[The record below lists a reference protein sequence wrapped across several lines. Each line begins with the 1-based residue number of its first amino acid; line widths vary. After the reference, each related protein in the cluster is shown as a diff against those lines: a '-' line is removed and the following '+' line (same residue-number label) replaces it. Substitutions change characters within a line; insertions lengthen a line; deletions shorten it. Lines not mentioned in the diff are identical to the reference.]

1 MKKTYLFLVVAVML
15 LSLAGCASSDAGN
28 READEVKSTPTAD
41 SNMTGD
47 DNTATDSN
55 MTNDDDA
62 TTDSNMTGDDNTATG
77 DGTMNKVGDD
87 LKDATNDVR
96 NAAGDIVEGAGEM
109 ISGQ

>member
-41 SNMTGD
+41 SNMT
-47 DNTATDSN
+47 
-55 MTNDDDA
+55 NDDDA
-62 TTDSNMTGDDNTATG
+62 TTDSNMTGDDNTATE

-96 NAAGDIVEGAGEM
+96 NAAGDIVEDAGEM